1 VGAIALFVHAL
12 ENDAAA
18 AFRSPRHQASFIRGK
33 VEMTRN
39 ADPVSSSPVHRA
51 FGEMAAFVA
60 KATGQPSAFAI
71 ALAVVA
77 VWAVTGPLFDY
88 SDSWQLVINT
98 GTTIVTFLM
107 VFLIQHLQNR
117 DAVAIQAKLD
127 ELIRVSRARNVF
139 IGIDQLTEAEIDEL
153 RKKPQ
158 KRKE

>member
-1 VGAIALFVHAL
+1 MEMR
-12 ENDAAA
+12 ENAETT
-18 AFRSPRHQASFIRGK
+18 PK
-33 VEMTRN
+33 V
-39 ADPVSSSPVHRA
+39 SPVTRA
-51 FGEMAAFVA
+51 FGEMAALVA

-71 ALAVVA
+71 ALAIVVT
-77 VWAVTGPLFDY
+77 WAITGPLFNF

-139 IGIDQLTEAEIDEL
+139 IGIDQLTEAEIEALRRSVEL
-153 RKKPQ
+153 RNKST
-158 KRKE
+158 KRQG